1 MNPEDQDCPRNGL
14 TRDGTRK
21 FVIFVTQAC
30 ITDRHL
36 AMNVNLSP
44 ETLRYRDAHARRAA
58 IMDRLRAAGFITIG
72 ELATLL
78 GVSEMTIRRD
88 AQRLHEE
95 GQAIALRGA
104 LRLPMDQANMDP
116 TVSEYQR
123 RVAAA
128 RSAKVVVGQL
138 GAKDVRSDDVIAID
152 AGTTAL
158 QIAKALPPDFG
169 GSVVTHS
176 IPVINHLFE
185 LPLAKTIVLGGDLYR
200 PSRAFVG
207 SVTVDNAKRL
217 RVRTFYMGAAAVDDR
232 GIYVSVDVERLA
244 KQTLMDI
251 ADRVVLVIDHR
262 KFDVTAPVFLC
273 GWDRLSAVVSDH
285 EPPPQI
291 SALLRRQGI
300 QLLIPQQPKAGD
312 PVSPPGTT

>member
-1 MNPEDQDCPRNGL
+1 
-14 TRDGTRK
+14 
-21 FVIFVTQAC
+21 
-30 ITDRHL
+30 
-36 AMNVNLSP
+36 MNVNLSP
-44 ETLRYRDAHARRAA
+44 ETLRYRDAYARRAA

-72 ELATLL
+72 ELATQL

-104 LRLPMDQANMDP
+104 LRLPQPETSTDAAA
-116 TVSEYQR
+116 TEYQR
-123 RVAAA
+123 RAAAA
-128 RSAKVVVGQL
+128 RSAKAVAGQL
-138 GAKDVRSDDVIAID
+138 AARDIQADDVIAID
-152 AGTTAL
+152 AGTTAM
-158 QIAKALPPDFG
+158 QVAKALPADFC

-185 LPLAKTIVLGGDLYR
+185 LPLAKAIVLGGDLYR

-232 GIYVSVDVERLA
+232 GIYTSVDVERLA

-291 SALLRRQGI
+291 SALLKRQGI
-300 QLLIPQQPKAGD
+300 QLLIPQQPKAVESSD
-312 PVSPPGTT
+312 PGITPGNT

>member
-1 MNPEDQDCPRNGL
+1 
-14 TRDGTRK
+14 
-21 FVIFVTQAC
+21 
-30 ITDRHL
+30 
-36 AMNVNLSP
+36 MNVNLNP
-44 ETLRYRDAHARRAA
+44 ETFRYSDAHARRAL
-58 IMDRLRAAGFITIG
+58 ILDRLRATGFATIG
-72 ELATLL
+72 ELAALL

-88 AQRLHEE
+88 AQRLHEK

-104 LRLPMDQANMDP
+104 LRLPLPEADADP
-116 TVSEYQR
+116 SVAEYQR
-123 RVAAA
+123 RAAAA
-128 RSAKVVVGQL
+128 RSAKVIAGQL
-138 GAKDVRSDDVIAID
+138 AARDVQASDVIAID

-158 QIAKALPPDFG
+158 QVAKALPPDFD

-185 LPLAKTIVLGGDLYR
+185 LPLAKTIALGGDLYR

-207 SVTVDNAKRL
+207 SVTVDNARRL

-232 GIYVSVDVERLA
+232 GIYTSVDVERLV
-244 KQTLMDI
+244 KQTLMEI

-273 GWDRLSAVVSDH
+273 NWDRLTAVVSDH

-291 SALLRRQGI
+291 TAFLGQKGV
-300 QLLIPQQPKAGD
+300 QLFVPPQVPAVGGAEAATR
-312 PVSPPGTT
+312 PANP